1 MVEKKATT
9 KTAAKKTA
17 TKKAT
22 AAKTATATKKTST
35 AKKEVIY
42 LTAENA
48 GFRAGDVYQA
58 LAAAEQSL
66 SLEEVAKQ
74 AKISVE
80 DAILGIGW
88 LFKEGKIKD
97 EDNKVDRADR
107 PGHGHLGYRLCRR
120 GHRRGRAAQ
129 SGAAAAGRC

>member
-22 AAKTATATKKTST
+22 AAKTATAKKTST

-66 SLEEVAKQ
+66 SLEEIAKQ

-80 DAILGIGW
+80 DAI
-88 LFKEGKIKD
+88 
-97 EDNKVDRADR
+97 
-107 PGHGHLGYRLCRR
+107 
-120 GHRRGRAAQ
+120 
-129 SGAAAAGRC
+129 

>member
-1 MVEKKATT
+1 MENKHFAEQIITKDMVEKKATT

-22 AAKTATATKKTST
+22 AAKTATAAKKTST

-66 SLEEVAKQ
+66 SLEEIAKQ
-74 AKISVE
+74 ANISVE

-88 LFKEGKIKD
+88 LFKEGKIKE
-97 EDNKVDRADR
+97 EDNKVA
-107 PGHGHLGYRLCRR
+107 L
-120 GHRRGRAAQ
+120 A
-129 SGAAAAGRC
+129 

>member
-22 AAKTATATKKTST
+22 AAKTATAKKTST
-35 AKKEVIY
+35 VKKEVIY

-88 LFKEGKIKD
+88 LFKEGKIKE
-97 EDNKVDRADR
+97 EDNKVA
-107 PGHGHLGYRLCRR
+107 L
-120 GHRRGRAAQ
+120 A
-129 SGAAAAGRC
+129 